1 MKRRN
6 YIIWGLIIC
15 LLLQIVVLGIAAAA
29 EPASDDLTNQPAFLV
44 IHNTKDT
51 YESGQPSVISVKK
64 PDNSTIDPV
73 GGVYDN
79 IPAGSK
85 LNMMYRFHLNDGV
98 EPDMNI
104 YKGSNYFIIT
114 LPEDIDFDYDVGD
127 PHDIVADP
135 ETAPWVMGTW
145 TYTASNTIIV
155 DFSDEIASRHAMW
168 GEIGIGGTFESIEYG
183 DETDQELK
191 LGSETFI
198 FRRSEPPAPKFT
210 LEKSGAYNA
219 ASNTIEWTVTVTP
232 PTASFVMDGYQLVDD
247 FSDNQSY
254 VADSFAVTGSTFE
267 AAGLSLDV
275 PNHTVTYTFPNT
287 GIKGA
292 QVIKYKTSPLSFAS
306 EDGTSEQSTFTNAAS
321 VKKGTE
327 TAIGPVTATVT
338 TDWITKS
345 APTDNEPN
353 AIRWEVT
360 ARVPNNGT
368 VTGAYILDTLP
379 LGMILDTSHPVQISL
394 NGGTLTTV
402 ESTTTDE
409 WGKYAYTAGT
419 FGSSGTSGTLKYLF
433 PSSGTLNR
441 TARLVYYT
449 LVGDK
454 NYYIDDNSVRNFRN
468 TAQLEWS
475 LKPVSTD
482 PPSDYA
488 DGNIPGNGLIGKTA
502 ENTTSDNPEHYNH
515 NNLGFIHWT
524 ITVNRNKVTMTDA
537 YVMDTIPAGQELVID
552 ADGHA
557 FTVKKNGSPDK
568 SYTDIPD
575 SDPNLTSTDNHQF
588 KYTFPASFTDTY
600 TLDYYTQIIDTV
612 PGTKNDTSGL
622 DTLYS
627 NGDSANR
634 VSFGDTVKLFRNG
647 SESGSSNPSKTF
659 NTQMIAKSVGKYDY
673 TDHTV
678 KWTVSV
684 NRNRM
689 PLTNAYVTELLPAG
703 MDLLIDATHSFE
715 LYEDGVLDTGTLAP
729 TTVAGDGRSFV
740 CDLGEKDVETTS
752 PYTITFYTRLQNAQ
766 LETQWSGPKVYVN
779 NAQLSS
785 DNYNGHIDASASIGI
800 ENPVISKSRTY
811 TAGSD
816 SIDWTIA
823 INAGLI
829 TLDKAYVTDKL
840 DVGLELEKA
849 SLKLYEVSVD
859 KDNGAVGPASS
870 GVLVT
875 SGYTVDY
882 PSTSNANTLIVRLP
896 QGSTKAYR
904 LEFTTFI
911 ISDDLNFTNKAVL
924 SGSVDSPAGDDD
936 AQSVVVN
943 NLWSSGG
950 SGSQT
955 LTVYKDDGYGNPV
968 PGSIYQLFNFNKQP
982 ILKGG
987 NPVTA
992 TTNASGKAVFTGLP
1006 AWVFYAKEI
1015 YAPDGFL
1022 LNPDMFGGERLS
1034 TNQTFNTADASA
1046 LGTLSFNKTNHKGA
1060 ALSGGV
1066 FTLTGKTFNDVDVS
1080 MTSTS
1085 VQGTVTFTKVPIGT
1099 YEIRETSAPAGY
1111 NVSDAVLTATVEYA
1125 DISRL
1130 AVKSTVSAA
1139 VMVNQPVLSEHFGSI
1154 RLKKMNGAGKALADA
1169 EFGLYNSDG
1178 ALVMNAVSRKDGTV
1192 VFAHVQFGQYVIRE
1206 TKAPKGYALGF
1217 TDITVTV
1224 DEDDVTFDAGTVVNV
1239 RDTGSPETGDDI
1251 MGYFVLALGSLTGI
1265 AVVYAINKRIKKV
1278 S

>member
-1 MKRRN
+1 M
-6 YIIWGLIIC
+6 
-15 LLLQIVVLGIAAAA
+15 Q
-29 EPASDDLTNQPAFLV
+29 
-44 IHNTKDT
+44 
-51 YESGQPSVISVKK
+51 
-64 PDNSTIDPV
+64 
-73 GGVYDN
+73 
-79 IPAGSK
+79 
-85 LNMMYRFHLNDGV
+85 
-98 EPDMNI
+98 
-104 YKGSNYFIIT
+104 
-114 LPEDIDFDYDVGD
+114 
-127 PHDIVADP
+127 
-135 ETAPWVMGTW
+135 
-145 TYTASNTIIV
+145 
-155 DFSDEIASRHAMW
+155 
-168 GEIGIGGTFESIEYG
+168 
-183 DETDQELK
+183 
-191 LGSETFI
+191 
-198 FRRSEPPAPKFT
+198 
-210 LEKSGAYNA
+210 KSGVYNA
-219 ASNTIEWTVTVTP
+219 ADNTIEWTVTVTP
-232 PTASFVMDGYQLVDD
+232 PEAWALDGYTLVDTY
-247 FSDNQSY
+247 STNQEFI
-254 VADSFAVTGSTFE
+254 ADSFLIGSTPVYDT
-267 AAGLSLDV
+267 SLDLTTDHQV
-275 PNHTVTYTFPNT
+275 SYTFPDTDPNT
-287 GIKGA
+287 TGV
-292 QVIKYKTSPLSFAS
+292 QTIKYKTKPDSFSS
-306 EDGTSEQSTFTNAAS
+306 ENGSSSGEQSAFKNKAS
-321 VKKGTE
+321 MKLGTDTLPL
-327 TAIGPVTATVT
+327 TAEYTVT
-338 TDWITKS
+338 TNWVSKRTLS
-345 APTDNEPN
+345 NTDPN
-353 AIRWEVT
+353 VIKWEVT
-360 ARVPNNGT
+360 VTVPNNGT
-368 VTGAYILDTLP
+368 VTGAYILDKLP
-379 LGMILDTSHPVQISL
+379 IGMILDTGHPVQISL
-394 NGGTLTTV
+394 NGGSLTTV
-402 ESTTTDE
+402 ESTSTNE
-409 WGKYAYTAGT
+409 EGKYAYTAGT

-433 PSSGTLNR
+433 PSGGTLNR

-449 LVGDK
+449 KVGDPD
-454 NYYIDDNSVRNFRN
+454 YYLDDNNAKKFRN
-468 TAQLEWS
+468 TAQLDWTKNPDS
-475 LKPVSTD
+475 SN
-482 PPSDYA
+482 PPKDYV
-488 DGNIPGNGLIGKTA
+488 DGVIPDNGLIGKTA
-502 ENTTSDNPEHYNH
+502 ANTTPDNPELYNH
-515 NNLGFIHWT
+515 DNHGYIHWT
-524 ITVNRNKVTMTDA
+524 ITVNRNKVTMD
-537 YVMDTIPAGQELVID
+537 DTTNIVDVIPAGQKLVILD
-552 ADGHA
+552 DVTHN
-557 FTVKKNGSPDK
+557 FIVKKNGVEEK
-568 SYTDIPD
+568 RYTSIPAPT
-575 SDPNLTSTDNHQF
+575 SDLNLEVADVNNFTYKFLTD
-588 KYTFPASFTDTY
+588 FTDTY
-600 TLDYYTQIIDTV
+600 TLDYYTQIIDTT
-612 PGTKNDTSGL
+612 PTAKNDTSGL

-634 VSFGDTVKLFRNG
+634 VSFGDTVTLFQNG

-859 KDNGAVGPASS
+859 KDNGAVGLASS

-882 PSTSNANTLIVRLP
+882 PSTSNANTLTVRLP

-992 TTNASGKAVFTGLP
+992 TTNASGKAVFTDLP

-1034 TNQTFNTADASA
+1034 ADKTFNTADESA
-1046 LGTLSFNKTNHKGA
+1046 LGTVSFHKTNHKGA

-1066 FTLTGKTFNDVDVS
+1066 FTLTGKAYNGSDVS

-1085 VQGTVTFTKVPIGT
+1085 VSGTVTFTKVPLGT

-1224 DEDDVTFDAGTVVNV
+1224 DEDDVTFEAGTVVNV